1 MGLRHLPVRS
11 PLSGPIAHPRQCRV
25 RAVVAYGLG
34 AIIGIAALG
43 LGAVSASA
51 ADRTIPL
58 ATAGNFAVLA
68 GTTVANTGATV
79 VTGNL
84 GTSPGSAITGF
95 PPGVITGAN
104 DPDDLAATLA
114 QSDRAAAYNAAGNA
128 TELPCETAIAG
139 NLGGV
144 TLTPGVYC
152 AGAAIGI
159 TGTLTLNFQGDPN
172 AFFLFRINAALTTAA
187 ASAVHVINT
196 GAGGETCAPNTF
208 WALNG
213 AASLGAATDFTG
225 TILANGALTAGAG
238 TTTTGRFLASGAVT
252 VDSNAVSVCPNPIP
266 PSANLSIAA
275 SGPSEPVVPGSY
287 ILYPITATNAGPD
300 SALTASMGAIL
311 PAGLD
316 FGAISAPAG
325 WSCTTPPVGASG
337 SVMCSAATFA
347 TGSANFWLTAKADPA
362 IATGSTLSLSV
373 AVTSS
378 TEDPDQTDLSTTVDT
393 QVIIPQA
400 TIVADPPTVIL
411 APAPVT
417 TPVTTPVTR
426 PGAARVISGCISG
439 RRFTVHLSTQ
449 PGDRHGTRITRAI
462 LLSADG
468 HLLKT
473 LKSTATSV
481 DVDLRGLSRQRLTVR
496 ISTKPG
502 YGSKITSFT
511 RKYVTC
517 S

>member
-1 MGLRHLPVRS
+1 M
-11 PLSGPIAHPRQCRV
+11 
-25 RAVVAYGLG
+25 VAFALG
-34 AIIGIAALG
+34 AITGIAAFG
-43 LGAVSASA
+43 LSAGSASG
-51 ADRTIPL
+51 ADRTLPL

-84 GTSPGSAITGF
+84 GTSPGNAITGF
-95 PPGVITGAN
+95 PPGVITGAK
-104 DPDDLAATLA
+104 DPDDAAATLA
-114 QSDRAAAYNAAGNA
+114 QSDLAAAYTAAGNA

-187 ASAVHVINT
+187 ASAVDVINT

-225 TILANGALTAGAG
+225 TILADGAVTSGAG
-238 TTTTGRFLASGAVT
+238 TTTTGRFLTSGAMT
-252 VDSNAVSVCPNPIP
+252 VNSNAVSVCPNPIP
-266 PSANLSIAA
+266 PSADLSVGA
-275 SGPSEPVVPGSY
+275 SGPSEPVLPGSFL
-287 ILYPITATNAGPD
+287 LYPITATNAGPD
-300 SALTASMGAIL
+300 SASTASMSAIL

-337 SVMCSAATFA
+337 SVTCSATTFA
-347 TGSANFWLTAKADPA
+347 AGSANFWLTAKADPA
-362 IATGSTLSLSV
+362 IVAGLRLSLTV

-378 TEDPDQTDLSTTVDT
+378 TEDPDQTGLTTSVDT
-393 QVIIPQA
+393 QVAIPQA
-400 TIVADPPTVIL
+400 TTSADTPTVTL
-411 APAPVT
+411 AH
-417 TPVTTPVTR
+417 TPVTTPV
-426 PGAARVISGCISG
+426 AAKLTFGCISA

-449 PGDRHGTRITRAI
+449 PGYRRGTRITKAI

-468 HLLKT
+468 HVLNT
-473 LKSTATSV
+473 LKSTSTSV
-481 DVDLRGLSRQRLTVR
+481 DVDLRGLSRQSLTVR
-496 ISTKPG
+496 ITTKPR
-502 YGSKITSFT
+502 YSKKITSFT
-511 RKYVTC
+511 RTYETC

>member
-1 MGLRHLPVRS
+1 M
-11 PLSGPIAHPRQCRV
+11 A
-25 RAVVAYGLG
+25 AYALG
-34 AIIGIAALG
+34 AMVGIAAFG
-43 LGAVSASA
+43 LSAVSATA

-58 ATAGNFAVLA
+58 ASAGNFAVLA

-79 VTGNL
+79 VNGNL
-84 GTSPGSAITGF
+84 GSSPGNAITGF
-95 PPGVITGAN
+95 PPGVITGAK
-104 DPDDLAATLA
+104 DPDDPAATLA
-114 QSDRAAAYNAAGNA
+114 QSDLAAAYTAAGNA
-128 TELPCETAIAG
+128 TELPCETTIAG
-139 NLGGV
+139 NLGGM

-187 ASAVHVINT
+187 ASAVDVINT

-225 TILANGALTAGAG
+225 TILADGAVTSGAG

-266 PSANLSIAA
+266 PSAHLSVAA
-275 SGPSEPVVPGSY
+275 SGPSEPVIPGSY
-287 ILYPITATNAGPD
+287 IMYPITATNAGPD
-300 SALTASMGAIL
+300 SASTASMSATL

-325 WSCTTPPVGASG
+325 WTCTTVAVGASG
-337 SVMCSAATFA
+337 SVTCSAATFA
-347 TGSANFWLTAKADPA
+347 TGSAHFWLTAKADPA
-362 IATGSTLSLSV
+362 IATGSTLSLTI

-378 TEDPDQTDLSTTVDT
+378 TADPDQTDLSTSVDT
-393 QVIIPQA
+393 QVVIPQA
-400 TIVADPPTVIL
+400 TTLAHTPTVIL
-411 APAPVT
+411 GPAPVT
-417 TPVTTPVTR
+417 APVTAPVATR
-426 PGAARVISGCISG
+426 VAAEVAPGCTSD

-449 PGDRHGTRITRAI
+449 PGLRRGTRITKAI
-462 LLSADG
+462 LLGADG
-468 HLLKT
+468 HMLKT
-473 LKSTATSV
+473 LKSTSTSV
-481 DVDLRGLSRQRLTVR
+481 DVDLRGLARQRLRVR
-496 ISTKPG
+496 ITTKLR
-502 YGSKITSFT
+502 YANKLTSFT
-511 RKYVTC
+511 RTYETC